1 MWDIDGI
8 ACAGAGMDLT
18 QIDPWLF
25 VAGLGF
31 FLFGMQRLEAGLRL
45 VSGDALE
52 RVLQRSTGNPLG
64 SILVGVAAT
73 AVLQSSSL
81 VGLMVLAFVGAGVLR
96 MRNAVG
102 VILGSN
108 LGTTFTGWLVTTLGF
123 KLHLDELA
131 LPLLAVG
138 TLGVV
143 FMERRPRWSAYA
155 TLTLGLGLLLFGLGF
170 MKDSVDAFAQSMDFS
185 AYTGASPYW
194 FFVIG
199 FCFAAIIQS
208 SSATMVIT
216 LSALDAGII
225 SLPAAAGI
233 AIGADLGTTSTV
245 MLASLRGAAAER
257 QVALAHFLF
266 NMVTD
271 LIALFV
277 LLPFIGAGVAL
288 AGITDPLFGLV
299 AFHSFFNVVGI
310 GLFLPFIVPFSR
322 FLESRFR
329 QQSDRVSHYLGGT
342 PPQLSAPALQALHN
356 EVGYRIGSVIE
367 LNAQGLGVALPTVSA
382 ARGGAE
388 TEPAYARLKQAE
400 GEAMD
405 YARALLGTATTDE
418 HGARVTQLLTV
429 LRESVY
435 SSKSVNDIRPDLD
448 EFARVGREPVVGYMK
463 RIRAHQATFYQGV
476 ESCLTREA
484 GELAALEHGNAEF
497 IRAMIAEFYR
507 DEHGAR
513 LSDVQSST
521 FLNILREV
529 DASNRA
535 LLRAVSALLEVAD
548 PDVAVVSS
556 ASAVRA
562 AP

>member
-1 MWDIDGI
+1 
-8 ACAGAGMDLT
+8 MDLT

-25 VAGLGF
+25 AAGLGF
-31 FLFGMQRLEAGLRL
+31 FLYGMQRLEAGLRR

-143 FMERRPRWSAYA
+143 FMERRPRWSAYS

-185 AYTGASPYW
+185 AYAGASPYW
-194 FFVIG
+194 FFVLG
-199 FCFAAIIQS
+199 FAFAAIIQS

-216 LSALDAGII
+216 LSALDSGII

-233 AIGADLGTTSTV
+233 VIGADLGTTSTV
-245 MLASLRGAAAER
+245 MLASLRGAAGER

-277 LLPFIGAGVAL
+277 LLPFITQGLGWAGV
-288 AGITDPLFGLV
+288 TDPLFGLV

-310 GLFLPFIVPFSR
+310 ALFLPFIVPFSA
-322 FLESRFR
+322 FLERRFR
-329 QQSDRVSHYLGGT
+329 RQSDRVSHFLGGT
-342 PPQLSAPALQALHN
+342 PAQLSAPALQALHN
-356 EVGYRIGSVIE
+356 EVEYRLQGVVE
-367 LNAQGLGVALPTVSA
+367 LNARGLDVVLPA
-382 ARGGAE
+382 PPQAR
-388 TEPAYARLKQAE
+388 PPLDPVPQQAYAQLKQAE

-405 YARALLGTATTDE
+405 YARALLAAATTDE
-418 HGARVTQLLTV
+418 HGARVTQLLTT
-429 LRESVY
+429 LRECVY

-448 EFARVGREPVVGYMK
+448 EFARVAREPVVTYMQ
-463 RIRAHQATFYQGV
+463 RIREHQSALYQGV
-476 ESCLTREA
+476 EQTLSGKG
-484 GELAALEHGNAEF
+484 GELGVLEQANAAF
-497 IRAMIAEFYR
+497 IRELFAEFYR

-535 LLRAVSALLEVAD
+535 LLRAVSAFQAMPD
-548 PDVAVVSS
+548 PDGAVLSP
-556 ASAVRA
+556 A
-562 AP
+562 AEGSVPG